1 MNDLVIR
8 GMPIVNRFG
17 SEPATGDIGIR
28 EGVIGAIYERG
39 LVDM

>member
-1 MNDLVIR
+1 MNELVIR
-8 GMPIVNRFG
+8 GVLIVNNSG
-17 SEPATGDIGIR
+17 SAPATGDIGIR